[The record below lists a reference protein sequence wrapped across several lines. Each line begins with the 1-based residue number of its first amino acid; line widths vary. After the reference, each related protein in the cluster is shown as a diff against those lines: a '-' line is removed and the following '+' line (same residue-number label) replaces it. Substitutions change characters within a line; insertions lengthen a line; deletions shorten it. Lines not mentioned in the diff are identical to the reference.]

1 MSGESDAAACTC
13 CTINSAVCTIDN
25 PQQFSRRFH
34 SLQTQMTA
42 IDTSVLDTC
51 VINTLSWYL
60 CLRLRSE
67 VRILSSGYLRYILK
81 VGRFPTTQQPKCP
94 VFKNK
99 HALIFLEDG
108 SLVLHIL
115 ELITEWVRYSAETVL
130 LFTFCLVRFFNQLIC
145 NKRQVTCRL

>member
-1 MSGESDAAACTC
+1 MSGESDAAACTR
-13 CTINSAVCTIDN
+13 CTIDY

-42 IDTSVLDTC
+42 IYTTALDTC
-51 VINTLSWYL
+51 VINTLSWDL

-94 VFKNK
+94 LLKNK
-99 HALIFLEDG
+99 HALIFLEEG

-115 ELITEWVRYSAETVL
+115 ELITEWVWYSAETLL
-130 LFTFCLVRFFNQLIC
+130 LFTLCFVPFFNQLIC
-145 NKRQVTCRL
+145 NRRQVTC